1 MSSLSQFVGG
11 QPSVSSIVN
20 RNSTGG
26 GSGVTVFS
34 DSNVKTLAAA
44 TLVAATLQTALTI
57 PSGRGTLNI
66 CHAQTSNATSKS
78 VRLKVTIDG
87 RVIFDSTSSVAT
99 NSAVTAVGFLTI
111 NENSTPTYMITGQ
124 PIAFKSSLLVEV
136 ASSATEATGINTMVN
151 YEVNV

>member
-11 QPSVSSIVN
+11 QPSVASVVN
-20 RNSTGG
+20 KNST
-26 GSGVTVFS
+26 SSAGVTVS
-34 DSNVKTLAAA
+34 SASNVKILAAA
-44 TLVAATLQTALTI
+44 TLVAGTLQTALTI

-136 ASSATEATGINTMVN
+136 ASSVTEATGINTMVN